1 MFVGI
6 HHHYLHV
13 ERERT
18 TDLSVHPDEIH
29 TRLIVPL
36 KEMNRAAKQSLAY
49 ARSLSEDITA
59 VYIKRHAKTDAVF
72 QANWD
77 AWQAELVANEQVHL
91 DVINPGRRS
100 FVPALLDYIN
110 TVQCTH
116 QDDTLHVILP
126 EKEAEVSAFKRLL
139 AYVSSLRLKMALYF
153 HPRIIVTNIA
163 SYEQK
168 STTPIHPLEIKHRFI
183 VPVAELDRPSIQG
196 LAYAR
201 SITSHVAAVHVAID
215 PQEEASIQ
223 AKWQQL
229 QTKLTKGEETKLV
242 MIESPY
248 RSLLRPLLAYIRT
261 VHELHPQ
268 DTLTVILPEFVVKHW
283 WEYPLHNQTALQLK
297 TALLAEPGIVITNIP
312 QHL

>member
-6 HHHYLHV
+6 HRHYQRV

-29 TRLIVPL
+29 THLIVPL
-36 KEMNRAAKQSLAY
+36 KEMNQVAKQSLAY
-49 ARSLSEDITA
+49 ARSISEDVTA
-59 VYIKRHAKTDAVF
+59 VYIKMHTKTDAAF
-72 QANWD
+72 QADWD
-77 AWQAELVANEQVHL
+77 AWQAELVSNEQIHL
-91 DVINPGRRS
+91 DVINPGGCS
-100 FVPALLDYIN
+100 FVPALLNYAN
-110 TVQCTH
+110 TRCTH
-116 QDDTLHVILP
+116 QGETLHVILP
-126 EKEAEVSAFKRLL
+126 EEEVEVSAFKRLL
-139 AYVSSLRLKMALYF
+139 AYVNSLRLKVALYF
-153 HPRIIVTNIA
+153 HPQIIVTNVS

-168 STTPIHPLEIKHRFI
+168 STASIHPLEIKHRFI

-201 SITSHVAAVHVAID
+201 SISSHVAAVHVAID
-215 PQEEASIQ
+215 PQEEACIQ
-223 AKWQQL
+223 AKWQRL
-229 QTKLTKGEETKLV
+229 QTQLTKGEETKLV

-268 DTLTVILPEFVVKHW
+268 DTLTVILPEFVVAHW

-297 TALLAEPGIVITNIP
+297 TALLAEPGIVVTNIP